1 MQLRNAEVFASLHQ
15 AGAPLLLANAWDVA
29 SAVAIE
35 AAGAKAIATTSA
47 GVAWSLGV
55 PDAAGLGAGR
65 AAEVIARITAA
76 VSVPV
81 SADIEAGYGDSPD
94 AVAATVRTV
103 VQAGAVG
110 VNLEDRREGA
120 SLFETAQQ
128 ADRLAAA
135 RAAAGDVNAWINAR
149 TDVFLSGVY
158 ASTAAAVEAVLERAA
173 AYRAAGANSL
183 FIPGLVDL
191 EVIAKLVAGPLPVAV
206 MAWSG
211 APTVAQ
217 LTAVGVVRISLGS
230 AIAEAAYGLAA
241 RATAELLTSGTY
253 DTSAHGFGY
262 TAMNDALS
270 RRRTTDGRP
279 GFPM

>member
-1 MQLRNAEVFASLHQ
+1 MQTHDAEVFASLHQ

-55 PDAAGLGAGR
+55 PDAAGLGAR
-65 AAEVIARITAA
+65 QAAEVIARITAA

-94 AVAATVRTV
+94 AVAATVLAA

-110 VNLEDRREGA
+110 VNLEDRRTGA
-120 SLFETAQQ
+120 LLFETAQQ

-135 RAAAGDVNAWINAR
+135 RAAAGDVRIWINAR
-149 TDVFLSGVY
+149 TDVFLSGAY
-158 ASTAAAVEAVLERAA
+158 AASAVKAALERAA
-173 AYRAAGANSL
+173 AYRAAGADSL
-183 FIPGLVDL
+183 FVPGLADMEAL
-191 EVIAKLVAGPLPVAV
+191 AELVAGPLPVTV
-206 MAWSG
+206 MAWPG

-217 LTAVGVVRISLGS
+217 LTAVGVVRISLGP
-230 AIAEAAYGLAA
+230 AIAEAAYGLTTRAA
-241 RATAELLTSGTY
+241 AELFTSGTY
-253 DTSAHGFGY
+253 ERCANGFGY
-262 TAMNDALS
+262 KAMNDALS
-270 RRRTTDGRP
+270 RRRSPRRQAQGKQE
-279 GFPM
+279 

>member
-55 PDAAGLGAGR
+55 PDAAGLGAGL
-65 AAEVIARITAA
+65 AAEVIARIAAA

-81 SADIEAGYGDSPD
+81 SADIEAGYGDSPE
-94 AVAATVRTV
+94 AVAATVRAV

-135 RAAAGDVNAWINAR
+135 RAAAGEVRVWINAR
-149 TDVFLSGVY
+149 TDVFLSGAC

-191 EVIAKLVAGPLPVAV
+191 EAIAELVAGPLSVAV

-241 RATAELLTSGTY
+241 RAAAELFTSGTY
-253 DTSAHGFGY
+253 DTSGHGFGY
-262 TAMNDALS
+262 TAMNEALS
-270 RRRTTDGRP
+270 QPRSTDGRP
-279 GFPM
+279 GFPR

>member
-1 MQLRNAEVFASLHQ
+1 MQIRNAEVFASLHQ

-35 AAGAKAIATTSA
+35 GAGAKAIATTSA

-55 PDAAGLGAGR
+55 PDAAGLGAR
-65 AAEVIARITAA
+65 KAAEVIARITAA

-94 AVAATVRTV
+94 AVAATVLAA

-110 VNLEDRREGA
+110 VNLEDRREGTL
-120 SLFETAQQ
+120 LFETAQQ

-135 RAAAGDVNAWINAR
+135 RAAAGDVRVWINAR
-149 TDVFLSGVY
+149 TDVFLTGSY
-158 ASTAAAVEAVLERAA
+158 APTAVAVEAVLERAA
-173 AYRAAGANSL
+173 AYHAAGANSL
-183 FIPGLVDL
+183 FIPGLADL
-191 EVIAKLVAGPLPVAV
+191 EAIAKIVAGPLPVAV
-206 MAWSG
+206 MAWPG

-241 RATAELLTSGTY
+241 RAAAELFTSGTY
-253 DTSAHGFGY
+253 DTSANGFGY
-262 TAMNDALS
+262 KAMNDALS
-270 RRRTTDGRP
+270 RQKTPGRQA
-279 GFPM
+279 GDRQ